1 MPNMTQRILTV
12 DTVPAPAPTN
22 YYVWSF
28 PGSVTVHLSLDVVT
42 RLAAQL
48 TLRPE
53 GLLLGNSNAAV
64 TEITDFKILSASEVL
79 ALHDKAAFPP
89 IPSGIRAVGYFR
101 VQRDGELRLNPADL
115 ALVKAAF
122 SNPADVF
129 LVVQSGAE
137 GTKASFFFWDGDQM
151 YGDFA
156 FLEFPFDASL
166 LPGRKPRRIEGA
178 PEKSPAVKTEQTPP
192 LPPLQTAR
200 SGRTRWT
207 EKMLVMFGAIF
218 LGALVGIFAA
228 LRFLPAIS
236 PKASPSAARPFA
248 SIGLNV
254 DRRPDGYLKVTWNRE
269 NLAVVTAS
277 TGTMLVQDGAAQRK
291 IILDKQLLHTGSLL
305 YSPASDQVQ
314 MSLVIEG
321 PETATETVVVISKG
335 PNVRQP

>member
-1 MPNMTQRILTV
+1 
-12 DTVPAPAPTN
+12 
-22 YYVWSF
+22 
-28 PGSVTVHLSLDVVT
+28 
-42 RLAAQL
+42 
-48 TLRPE
+48 
-53 GLLLGNSNAAV
+53 
-64 TEITDFKILSASEVL
+64 
-79 ALHDKAAFPP
+79 
-89 IPSGIRAVGYFR
+89 
-101 VQRDGELRLNPADL
+101 
-115 ALVKAAF
+115 
-122 SNPADVF
+122 
-129 LVVQSGAE
+129 
-137 GTKASFFFWDGDQM
+137 
-151 YGDFA
+151 
-156 FLEFPFDASL
+156 
-166 LPGRKPRRIEGA
+166 
-178 PEKSPAVKTEQTPP
+178 
-192 LPPLQTAR
+192 
-200 SGRTRWT
+200 
-207 EKMLVMFGAIF
+207 MLVMFGAIF